1 MHWSTDQKISN
12 CKDTQIDEI
21 MNILDIIILTCII
34 PILISGYK
42 KGFINQTISIIALIA
57 GVWTAYALG
66 GQVGDMFMPM
76 MEGNCDDPKLT
87 SCLAGYAAVFVVVL
101 VIFLL
106 IGIPVRKLFRLII
119 PETLD
124 KILGTILSAVNGLFL
139 LCALYVIFTFLNN
152 IYMLA
157 DLNDALFTE
166 SVIYPMIESTA
177 GTLFPNISN
186 LIL

>member
-1 MHWSTDQKISN
+1 
-12 CKDTQIDEI
+12 
-21 MNILDIIILTCII
+21 MNILDIIIII
-34 PILISGYK
+34 CFIPVLVSGYK

-57 GVWTAYALG
+57 GAWTAYALG

-87 SCLAGYAAVFVVVL
+87 AFLAGYATVFVAIL

-106 IGIPVRKLFRLII
+106 AGILIRKMFSLII

-124 KILGTILSAVNGLFL
+124 KFLGIVLSAVNGLFL
-139 LCALYVIFTFLNN
+139 FCALYVIFCFLNN
-152 IYMLA
+152 AYMLA
-157 DLNDALFTE
+157 DINNALFTE